1 MLYTHLFHLLPEHIE
16 ELISIPP
23 AATYSHVPSPGQCNV
38 SILIMYGPS
47 KTGPQIIPLNILQV
61 LSSPIGWLSVVILVV
76 NPKQALG
83 DS

>member
-1 MLYTHLFHLLPEHIE
+1 MSYTHLFHLLPEHTE

-38 SILIMYGPS
+38 SILMYGPS
-47 KTGPQIIPLNILQV
+47 KTGPQITPLNILQV
-61 LSSPIGWLSVVILVV
+61 LSSPIGRLSVVILVV